1 MSAMI
6 ESLDRPRFDE
16 PTTLLDVIESTLRIQ
31 TRSEFLAWTE
41 GPLQD
46 IFPHESLICG
56 VGQIGQHSIHMQHHL
71 FKRFPLPYIKA
82 IRQADDGI
90 HSPIMARWCKE
101 QKPQLF
107 EPGKLDSAVDSRWL
121 GIFHQYDLRNIAAH
135 GMHDLNSNV
144 ASYFSFSRIPEALTA
159 RHSHLLELLV
169 PHMHVALGRALAQA
183 EPMQPP
189 KPAAHAAITPH
200 ESAVLHWIREGKT
213 NGEIAQILSRSE
225 HTIKNHVRAILLKLR
240 VNNRTQAVSKAM
252 TLGIVG

>member
-1 MSAMI
+1 
-6 ESLDRPRFDE
+6 
-16 PTTLLDVIESTLRIQ
+16 
-31 TRSEFLAWTE
+31 
-41 GPLQD
+41 
-46 IFPHESLICG
+46 
-56 VGQIGQHSIHMQHHL
+56 MQHHL

-82 IRQADDGI
+82 IHQADDGI

-159 RHSHLLELLV
+159 PHSHLLELLV

-189 KPAAHAAITPH
+189 KPAAQAAITPH
-200 ESAVLHWIREGKT
+200 ESAVLHWIREGKN
-213 NGEIAQILSRSE
+213 NGEIAQILGRSE
-225 HTIKNHVRAILLKLR
+225 HTIKNHVRAILVKLR
-240 VNNRTQAVSKAM
+240 VNNRTRAVSKALE
-252 TLGIVG
+252 LGIVN